1 MSDKPQLSQSKS
13 SLRGRWLSRTGP
25 LYRFAIII
33 AVVGALF
40 NIIGLNL
47 YPVDAFILRPTFL
60 FVCSVIAFI
69 IYPAGKTD
77 KDHLGIYDIGLL
89 CISLLAYLYTIFNY
103 DGLAARA
110 GVLWIT
116 PDLIAGGM
124 ICVAILELARRT
136 MGPALPVLALLL
148 MGYALG
154 GPYFPGILGH
164 PGFGI
169 DRLISYI
176 YSLDGIFGTPV
187 SVTVTYVFVF
197 VLFGALM
204 EATGGGK
211 VLIDVAV
218 SLTGRSRGGSA
229 KIAIVGSS
237 FFGTLNGS
245 PVANVSATGAFTIPL
260 MKKTGYQPAF
270 SGAVE
275 AAASTGG
282 QILPPI
288 MGASVFIMM
297 DILGSDY
304 VSIAKAALIPAL
316 LYYVGVFWMVD
327 LEARRTGVQGLPEDE
342 IPRAREVL
350 RDGGYLL
357 IPIPILLYALLV
369 AQVSPLRAGLI
380 GALSCLVVGCL
391 GKKNSSSRPRLSLK
405 AIVNALY
412 VTMKSSILVAAAC
425 TVAGIVLGV
434 LGLTGLGLNI
444 ANIILNYSMGI
455 LPLALMLAT
464 VVAIVMGIGMPTTAA
479 YIICATIIAPGL
491 VEMGVTAIGAHLFVL
506 YFANLSNIT
515 PPVALAC
522 YAASGI
528 SGANPLS
535 ISITAFKLGLAG
547 FLVPYA
553 WVYGPQLLMDGSLLS
568 VSYATITALVGIL
581 ALGVSLQGIIGSN
594 KLGWVSRVC
603 AAISAILFVMPTGLT
618 DLFALGFILVSMMII
633 LWKKHKN
640 SEESV
645 KTL

>member
-1 MSDKPQLSQSKS
+1 M
-13 SLRGRWLSRTGP
+13 
-25 LYRFAIII
+25 
-33 AVVGALF
+33 
-40 NIIGLNL
+40 
-47 YPVDAFILRPTFL
+47 
-60 FVCSVIAFI
+60 
-69 IYPAGKTD
+69 
-77 KDHLGIYDIGLL
+77 
-89 CISLLAYLYTIFNY
+89 
-103 DGLAARA
+103 
-110 GVLWIT
+110 
-116 PDLIAGGM
+116 
-124 ICVAILELARRT
+124 
-136 MGPALPVLALLL
+136 
-148 MGYALG
+148 
-154 GPYFPGILGH
+154 
-164 PGFGI
+164 
-169 DRLISYI
+169 
-176 YSLDGIFGTPV
+176 
-187 SVTVTYVFVF
+187 
-197 VLFGALM
+197 
-204 EATGGGK
+204 
-211 VLIDVAV
+211 
-218 SLTGRSRGGSA
+218 
-229 KIAIVGSS
+229 
-237 FFGTLNGS
+237 
-245 PVANVSATGAFTIPL
+245 
-260 MKKTGYQPAF
+260 
-270 SGAVE
+270 
-275 AAASTGG
+275 
-282 QILPPI
+282 
-288 MGASVFIMM
+288 FIMM

-528 SGANPLS
+528 SGANPLR

-568 VSYATITALVGIL
+568 ASYATITALVGIL

-603 AAISAILFVMPTGLT
+603 AAISAVLFVMPTGLT
-618 DLFALGFILVSMMII
+618 DLFALGFILVSMMIV